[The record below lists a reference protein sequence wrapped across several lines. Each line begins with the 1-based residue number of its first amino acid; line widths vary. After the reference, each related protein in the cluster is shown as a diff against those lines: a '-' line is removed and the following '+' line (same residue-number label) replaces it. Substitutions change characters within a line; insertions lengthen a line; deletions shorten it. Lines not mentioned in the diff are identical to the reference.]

1 MPSQPFELSD
11 TSLQPWHGSR
21 RQVLTQ
27 AVTMGALLVLAQQRA
42 WGLSLA
48 DLSRVSQGDAASGV
62 QLALTKGAE
71 VAVDLL
77 GRTDGFLGHPKVR
90 IGLPG
95 QLEDAA
101 KLLRRFGQ
109 SARIDELVTGL
120 NRAAEAAVPMGKD
133 LLIGAVEKMTVT
145 DAKNILTGG
154 DTAVTQFFAEKTR
167 TALGERFLPVVDQA
181 TQKVGLTQQYN
192 AFAGK
197 AASFGLIK
205 AEEANLSQYV
215 TGKTLDGL
223 YFVIGEQEQK
233 IRRDPVGTGSA
244 LLQKVFGAGR

>member
-1 MPSQPFELSD
+1 M
-11 TSLQPWHGSR
+11 TAMTSR
-21 RQVLTQ
+21 RFFLHCSAGT
-27 AVTMGALLVLAQQRA
+27 GLGLWLVAAHQRA
-42 WGLSLA
+42 WALSLSA
-48 DLSRVSQGDAASGV
+48 LSNADAASGV
-62 QLALTKGAE
+62 KAALAQGAG

-77 GRTDGFLGHPKVR
+77 GRQDGFLGNAQVR

-109 SARIDELVTGL
+109 GQRIDDLVTSL
-120 NRAAEAAVPMGKD
+120 NRAAEGAVPLGRD
-133 LLIGAVEKMTVT
+133 LLVGAVQSMSVS

-154 DTAVTQFFAEKTR
+154 DTAVTQFFADKTR
-167 TALGERFLPVVDQA
+167 VPLGQRFLPVVQQS
-181 TQKVGLTQQYN
+181 TQQVGLVQQYD

-205 AEEANLSQYV
+205 NEEANLAQYV

-223 YFVIGEQEQK
+223 YFMIGEEERK
-233 IRRDPVGTGSA
+233 IRRDPVGQGSA
-244 LLQKVFGAGR
+244 ILQKVFGAVR